1 MRAWECSVERIE
13 HNHKIKKGDIMPKI
27 IVTTDP
33 NERPDA
39 PAKKAGK
46 PSTHHLTQRQI
57 HCMEQLPED
66 HKVVNTH
73 HGAPL
78 VRHADGLLL
87 RLQRNGHLAAN
98 IRVER
103 AQSYLHLHG

>member
-1 MRAWECSVERIE
+1 MRAWDCSVERIE
-13 HNHKIKKGDIMPKI
+13 HNHKVNKGDVMPKI
-27 IVTTDP
+27 IVMTDP
-33 NERPDA
+33 SERPDA
-39 PAKKAGK
+39 PAKKAGMS
-46 PSTHHLTQRQI
+46 STHHLTQRQI
-57 HCMEQLPED
+57 HFMEHLPED
-66 HKVVNTH
+66 HKVLNTH

-78 VRHADGLLL
+78 VRQSDGLLL